1 MKKSVFIFTC
11 IFTFLTGFA
20 QTSPTPKYDIPAEY
34 SFLLPE
40 DYDKYNTQIKEAI
53 DWYLWRSMGM
63 DNDKRQNAAT
73 FFMQWLVGSPTVTV
87 EIDTKV
93 VNFVN
98 SNPQLLLP
106 FSMGWSKYTIENED
120 ANRIKACAAGIEA
133 AVAYYNK
140 NRAFMNKDAGI
151 EKYEKMIKNKKLEN
165 YISKNLPTK
174 KE

>member
-1 MKKSVFIFTC
+1 MFV
-11 IFTFLTGFA
+11 TGFA
-20 QTSPTPKYDIPAEY
+20 QTNSIPKYNVPEEY
-34 SFLLPE
+34 SFLLRE
-40 DYDKYNTQIKEAI
+40 DYNKYQLEIKEAI

-73 FFMQWLVGSPTVTV
+73 FFMKWLVGSPAVTV

-98 SNPQLLLP
+98 TNPQLLIP
-106 FSMGWSKYTIENED
+106 FSMGWSKYSIDNED
-120 ANRIKACAAGIEA
+120 ADRIKACAAGIEA
-133 AVAYYNK
+133 ATAYYNK
-140 NRAFMNKDAGI
+140 NRAFMNKDVDI

-165 YISKNLPTK
+165 YISKNLPPK